1 MYSKWKEAFGTG
13 FAILFIITALALL
26 LAADFALF
34 TFLYWIITLILSTF
48 FAFMLP
54 FSWWYSFGAWLI
66 LVIISLYRGIGK
78 GIAKA
83 LTEE

>member
-1 MYSKWKEAFGTG
+1 MYKLWKEAFGTG
-13 FAILFIITALALL
+13 FAILFVITALALI
-26 LAADFALF
+26 LAADFAFF

-48 FAFMLP
+48 FTFTLP

-66 LVIISLYRGIGK
+66 LLIISLYRGIDK